1 MSDFSDPRVYLFS
14 ALAVLT
20 AALLIAWVRA
30 AAAATRAGRG
40 NDGWSGP
47 PNFFEVAVG
56 FVTNF
61 FDTLG
66 IGSFAPTTSLF
77 KLKKVVPDEEI
88 PGTMMI
94 GHTPPV
100 VVQAFIFIAI
110 ISVES
115 VTLFVLV
122 AAAVLGAWLGAG
134 VVARLPRYR
143 IQIGMGVALL
153 IAAATFLMA
162 IFEITTVGGEAAG
175 LSGGRLA
182 LAAACL
188 FVLGA
193 FMTIGIGIYAPTM
206 IVVSMMGLNPA
217 VAFPIMMG
225 ASAFLMPV
233 AGVAVPEGRA
243 AMGCARR
250 WVWPSAD
257 MPAVLL
263 RRVHRP
269 LAPPERHALAR
280 RGGRPLRRD
289 PHAPL
294 RRAGTPVPHRRGRG
308 VSVGRPRPHYDA
320 VEVWLIARA
329 SLERGTDWR

>member
-1 MSDFSDPRVYLFS
+1 MPDFGDPRLYLFC
-14 ALAVLT
+14 ALALLT
-20 AALLIAWVRA
+20 AGLLVSWTRTALA
-30 AAAATRAGRG
+30 AARAGAEG
-40 NDGWSGP
+40 SGVWGWP
-47 PNFFEVAVG
+47 RAFELAVG

-100 VVQAFIFIAI
+100 VIQAFIFIAI
-110 ISVES
+110 ITVES
-115 VTLFVLV
+115 FTLFVLI

-162 IFEITTVGGEAAG
+162 IFEITAVGGEALG

-182 LAAACL
+182 LAAACM

-193 FMTIGIGIYAPTM
+193 LMTIGIGMYAPTM
-206 IVVSMMGLNPA
+206 IVVSLMGLNPVA
-217 VAFPIMMG
+217 AFPIMMG

-233 AGVAVPEGRA
+233 AGVRFLKAGRYGLRA
-243 AMGCARR
+243 ALGLAIGG
-250 WVWPSAD
+250 

-263 RRVHRP
+263 AAFIVRSLP
-269 LAPPERHALAR
+269 LNAMRWLVVAVVLYAAILM
-280 RGGRPLRRD
+280 LRS
-289 PHAPL
+289 AAQE
-294 RRAGTPVPHRRGRG
+294 RRAAAAADG
-308 VSVGRPRPHYDA
+308 
-320 VEVWLIARA
+320 
-329 SLERGTDWR
+329 

>member
-1 MSDFSDPRVYLFS
+1 MPDLGDPRLYLFS
-14 ALAVLT
+14 ALALFTAGLLVSWAR
-20 AALLIAWVRA
+20 AAL
-30 AAAATRAGRG
+30 AATRAGREG
-40 NDGWSGP
+40 DGWGGWP
-47 PNFFEVAVG
+47 RLFELAVG

-100 VVQAFIFIAI
+100 VIQAFIFIAI
-110 ISVES
+110 ITVES
-115 VTLFVLV
+115 LTLFVLI

-143 IQIGMGVALL
+143 IQIGMGIALL
-153 IAAATFLMA
+153 IAAATFLMS
-162 IFEITTVGGEAAG
+162 IFEITAVGGAATG
-175 LSGGRLA
+175 LSGGQLG

-193 FMTIGIGIYAPTM
+193 LMTIGIGIYAPTM
-206 IVVSMMGLNPA
+206 IVVSLMGLNPA

-225 ASAFLMPV
+225 AAAFLMPV
-233 AGVAVPEGRA
+233 AGVRFLKAGRYGLRA
-243 AMGCARR
+243 ALGLAIGG
-250 WVWPSAD
+250 

-263 RRVHRP
+263 AAFIVRSLPLNAMRWLVVAVVLYAAILMLRSAAQERRSRIEG
-269 LAPPERHALAR
+269 AEA
-280 RGGRPLRRD
+280 
-289 PHAPL
+289 
-294 RRAGTPVPHRRGRG
+294 
-308 VSVGRPRPHYDA
+308 
-320 VEVWLIARA
+320 
-329 SLERGTDWR
+329 

>member
-1 MSDFSDPRVYLFS
+1 M
-14 ALAVLT
+14 
-20 AALLIAWVRA
+20 RA

-61 FDTLG
+61 SDTLG

-233 AGVAVPEGRA
+233 AGLRFLKAGRYGLRA
-243 AMGCARR
+243 ALGLAIGGL
-250 WVWPSAD
+250 
-257 MPAVLL
+257 PAVLVAAFIVRSLPLNAMRWLVVAVVLYAAILML
-263 RRVHRP
+263 RS
-269 LAPPERHALAR
+269 AAQERRSRIDGAEA
-280 RGGRPLRRD
+280 
-289 PHAPL
+289 
-294 RRAGTPVPHRRGRG
+294 
-308 VSVGRPRPHYDA
+308 
-320 VEVWLIARA
+320 
-329 SLERGTDWR
+329 